1 MSLSNRVDVKHL
13 LNSAYISGDYDKEHI
28 KALTKL
34 ITPSNMLYVILI
46 SILLR
51 IRTSTSLF
59 LCTIIFIIL

>member
-34 ITPSNMLYVILI
+34 ITPSNMLYVNFIKNLI
-46 SILLR
+46 
-51 IRTSTSLF
+51 TN
-59 LCTIIFIIL
+59 